1 MYNISML
8 VIEQYVEGKTGKAEL
23 CEDGLAANEHF
34 VAAIDGVTNKS
45 SFSFESKGPGRIAME
60 LVREAILSLDPQI
73 DATGAL
79 EEINRHIRNWYKD
92 HGLLEN
98 MREKNEERCGASYVL
113 FSAFRNELWFVG
125 DCQALINGEA
135 AHPQKLADQIFSDLR
150 ALLIHAELAQGKTE
164 EELLQRDTSRERIL
178 DLLKLQTKLQN
189 TSHKCEFTYY
199 IVDGFDWDPAL
210 GLLVF
215 PVDKPHGE
223 IVLASDGYTRL
234 FPSLKETETFLAKL
248 LLEDPLCYKQLR
260 STKGRYNNNLSFDDR
275 CYIRFNY

>member
-1 MYNISML
+1 ML
-8 VIEQYVEGKTGKAEL
+8 VIEQYVEAKTGKAKL
-23 CEDGLAANEHF
+23 CEDGLAVNEHF

-45 SFSFESKGPGRIAME
+45 GFAFRSKSPGRIAME
-60 LVREAILSLDPQI
+60 LVREAILGLNPQI
-73 DATGAL
+73 DATCAL

-113 FSAFRNELWFVG
+113 FSAFKKELWFVG
-125 DCQALINGEA
+125 DCQALINGKSVQ
-135 AHPQKLADQIFSDLR
+135 PQKQADQIFSDLR

-164 EELLQRDTSRERIL
+164 KELLQRDSSRERIL

-189 TSHKCEFTYY
+189 TSHKCEFSYY

-210 GLLVF
+210 GLLVI

-223 IVLASDGYTRL
+223 ITLASDGYNRL
-234 FPSLKETETFLAKL
+234 FPSLKETETFLAEL
-248 LLEDPLCYKQLR
+248 LLEDPLCYKQYR
-260 STKGRYNNNLSFDDR
+260 STKGRYGDNVSFDDR
-275 CYIRFNY
+275 CYIRFSY